1 MLDSLHLIE
10 MVFTMIRM
18 LMITIVKE
26 LTTPWL
32 ATMLATLATTS
43 LPALLLLP
51 LSVVGEGKKNRGE
64 DDLGT
69 PTMILLSNKQIRL

>member
-64 DDLGT
+64 DDLGP
-69 PTMILLSNKQIRL
+69 PTMMLSSNKQIRL